1 MKQKTLLFLS
11 MAVVASMFTGCSE
24 SNGSEPVATV
34 ASDKQP
40 TDEDSTAAP
49 EEDNKADANF
59 EVHKIEEGEKYQF
72 DVDGDGQDDTLYV
85 EEKDFGKPGEYDKY
99 HYSLHVGDSKV
110 GIITEETSDY
120 DSANVYYVHRDDG
133 SYVFATL
140 YGASC
145 WTTEFYKWDNGEFTH
160 VEEANDFMI
169 EDESVIKADKITLH
183 TYVNA
188 FGTHEGIKEYAYGA
202 DGLEPESDGYII
214 PDASGLKLKRDVT
227 FKDES
232 GNECGTAKAGE
243 SIVPVSVND
252 NVVGFEDEKGKFLG
266 YLTKEN
272 GAVDGVSEDDLFES
286 IMYGG

>member
-40 TDEDSTAAP
+40 TDEDSTATP

-72 DVDGDGQDDTLYV
+72 DVDGDGQDDLIYV

-99 HYSLHVGDSKV
+99 RYSLHVGDSKV

-169 EDESVIKADKITLH
+169 EDESVIKVDKITLH